1 MLKTQLRMSEI
12 EIVEPAE
19 DVPNLHIISEGM
31 GSGLSLYQ
39 NLPPPKRSLFSTHRI
54 V

>member
-31 GSGLSLYQ
+31 GERTLSLYQ
-39 NLPPPKRSLFSTHRI
+39 NTNSAEKELTFNAS
-54 V
+54 

>member
-19 DVPNLHIISEGM
+19 DVPNLHIIGEGI
-31 GSGLSLYQ
+31 GERTLSLSKY
-39 NLPPPKRSLFSTHRI
+39 
-54 V
+54 